1 MPDIILTER
10 LQLVPLAVEDA
21 PFALE
26 LLNSPGWLQF
36 IGDRNVHT
44 LSDAQAYIRRILDNP
59 NVLYWVARL
68 IDDPQPLGFVTKLQR
83 DFLPGPDIG
92 FAFLSAHQGFGYAFE
107 GASAIMKLMP
117 DTVYAILDPENER
130 SSRLLLKLGFVF
142 SHEHEDDYGLD
153 HVYLCKR

>member
-1 MPDIILTER
+1 MPDIIQTER
-10 LQLVPLAVEDA
+10 LQLAPLSLKDA

-36 IGDRNVHT
+36 SGDRNVHT
-44 LSDAQAYIRRILDNP
+44 LSDAEAYITRILDNP

-68 IDDPQPLGFVTKLQR
+68 IGDPQALGFVTKLQR

-92 FAFLSAHQGFGYAFE
+92 FAFLDKYQGSGYAFE
-107 GASAIMKLMP
+107 GASALMKLIP
-117 DTVYAILDPENER
+117 GTLYAILDPSNEH
-130 SSRLLLKLGFVF
+130 SSKLLRKLGFVF
-142 SHEHEDDYGLD
+142 SHEREDDYGLG